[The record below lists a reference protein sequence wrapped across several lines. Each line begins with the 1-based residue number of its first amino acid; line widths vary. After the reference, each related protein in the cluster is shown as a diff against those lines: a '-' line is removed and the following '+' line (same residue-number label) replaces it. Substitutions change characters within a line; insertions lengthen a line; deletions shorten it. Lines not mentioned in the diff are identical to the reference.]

1 MAACEAACAGRGPGN
16 SLTHPLSLCVWH
28 ACPVLPCSAVN
39 RIVNQQLPASAVV
52 GYRDAALLPM
62 HSSADHQSS
71 DDLRSLA
78 LASSAQM
85 EP

>member
-1 MAACEAACAGRGPGN
+1 M
-16 SLTHPLSLCVWH
+16 LTSNEVQAILFRRNWEKEYPLFTT
-28 ACPVLPCSAVN
+28 VN

-85 EP
+85 EA